1 MSEYSW
7 IFFIGFALFLIM
19 GLVSSYFAFKF
30 RKTKIPTKEEM
41 DFHKSI
47 KGKNPSFWSTHKF
60 AYLLMLSLVFL
71 LIAFL
76 ALLAGFG
83 VFLEGNPIT

>member
-1 MSEYSW
+1 MFEYSW
-7 IFFIGFALFLIM
+7 IFFLGSSIFLIL

-41 DFHKSI
+41 DFHKSL
-47 KGKNPSFWSTHKF
+47 KGKNPSYWETHKF
-60 AYLLMLSLVFL
+60 AYLLMISFTLL
-71 LIAFL
+71 LIALL

-83 VFLEGNPIT
+83 VFVEGNPIT